1 MNKSKCCNTSVKDK
15 LTIEGE
21 TDFEGK
27 TNYYVCDECGK
38 PCDIINMNN
47 KQSWEEAWE
56 EQFGG
61 YWAIPMAS
69 DIDIKAMGGFKTE
82 REAWEWIRTIYFCE
96 LCKQENEPLGCS
108 RCECEWMVS
117 DDKIDGHKEIKQFIS
132 ALLDKREAEIRKETI
147 KAVLEITDKGFDC
160 VCSEH
165 IKDLAKEKINIT
177 L

>member
-1 MNKSKCCNTSVKDK
+1 M
-15 LTIEGE
+15 
-21 TDFEGK
+21 
-27 TNYYVCDECGK
+27 
-38 PCDIINMNN
+38 MNN

-82 REAWEWIRTIYFCE
+82 REAWEWIRTVYFCE

-132 ALLDKREAEIRKETI
+132 ALLDKREAEIRKEQ
-147 KAVLEITDKGFDC
+147 EDY
-160 VCSEH
+160 
-165 IKDLAKEKINIT
+165 IKDLEKSVEILQTKGKLDKEYFDKIRKETIEAVLQLFDKYEGTDFKVKLNE
-177 L
+177 LYEMD